1 MNLFRKRNDNVKQ
14 KNFDFGLFE
23 RSFATISNRLIT
35 PPQDVTLEGKA
46 SQLANYV
53 GWCYICININANA
66 VASVPWKLY
75 TTKLSSTKKI
85 LSKESQDY
93 IRKQSHLSPILKSAD
108 DLQEVTNNPIID
120 LIYKANPIWN
130 EYDLKN
136 LTDTSLDVTGDC
148 YWHIVKGDNGSI
160 LEQPIEIW
168 ILEPQ
173 HITIETTNTKPTSY
187 IYKKDTKDEKIY
199 RADQIV
205 HFLYPTLSKR
215 YEGQSPLGSAYFS
228 VNILNQMDAYMQNIF
243 ASGGLF
249 DGFLSIKNR
258 IVSPDDKES
267 IRKKFMQFFGK
278 RKAGGLPVFD
288 DDMTFQQVSANPREM
303 PFIQGQKT
311 AVKEICAA
319 FGVPE
324 AMITSEANYKQEQA
338 LIQHARGAVKPRC
351 IRIESTVTQSL
362 VMQYDENMFM
372 MFDNPV
378 PEDSE
383 AKLKETETLLSRG
396 AITPNEARKRHNV
409 DEYAD
414 TQADLLW
421 MPSTMS
427 PMGMDV
433 SQQGKAFA
441 EAVRKELENEPH

>member
-1 MNLFRKRNDNVKQ
+1 MNLFRKR

-120 LIYKANPIWN
+120 LIYKANHIWN

-136 LTDTSLDVTGDC
+136 LTDISLDVTGDC
-148 YWHIVKGDNGSI
+148 YWYVVKGEITG
-160 LEQPIEIW
+160 QPIEIW

-173 HITIETTNTKPTSY
+173 YITPEITNNIITSY
-187 IYKKDTKDEKIY
+187 VYKKDTKDEKIY
-199 RADQIV
+199 PADQIV
-205 HFLYPTLSKR
+205 HFLYPTISKR

-228 VNILNQMDAYMQNIF
+228 VNIMNQMDAYIQNIF

-324 AMITSEANYKQEQA
+324 AMVTSEANYKQEQA
-338 LIQHARGAVKPRC
+338 LIQHARSAVKPRC

-409 DEYAD
+409 DLYANPL
-414 TQADLLW
+414 ADELW
-421 MPSTMS
+421 MPSTMM
-427 PMGMDV
+427 PMGVDV

>member
-1 MNLFRKRNDNVKQ
+1 M
-14 KNFDFGLFE
+14 
-23 RSFATISNRLIT
+23 
-35 PPQDVTLEGKA
+35 
-46 SQLANYV
+46 
-53 GWCYICININANA
+53 
-66 VASVPWKLY
+66 
-75 TTKLSSTKKI
+75 
-85 LSKESQDY
+85 
-93 IRKQSHLSPILKSAD
+93 
-108 DLQEVTNNPIID
+108 
-120 LIYKANPIWN
+120 
-130 EYDLKN
+130 
-136 LTDTSLDVTGDC
+136 
-148 YWHIVKGDNGSI
+148 
-160 LEQPIEIW
+160 
-168 ILEPQ
+168 
-173 HITIETTNTKPTSY
+173 
-187 IYKKDTKDEKIY
+187 
-199 RADQIV
+199 
-205 HFLYPTLSKR
+205 
-215 YEGQSPLGSAYFS
+215 GSAYFS
-228 VNILNQMDAYMQNIF
+228 VNILNQMDAYLQNIF

-338 LIQHARGAVKPRC
+338 LIQHARSAVKPRC
-351 IRIESTVTQSL
+351 TRIESTVTQSL

-409 DEYAD
+409 DEYSD
-414 TQADLLW
+414 PQADLLW
-421 MPSTMS
+421 MPSTMT

-433 SQQGKAFA
+433 AQQGKEFA
-441 EAVRKELENEPH
+441 EAVRKELEK